1 MRSKSKPPP
10 VPSADAVVSTA
21 LSEKSTPSPSVEPAR
36 NGLVE
41 LVVWSVPAVNRM
53 LLICHLLGD
62 EGSNPMNL
70 VSVAVRD
77 NANFLKKMTLK
88 ARRISERKFML
99 EGPCPRWRG
108 KW

>member
-1 MRSKSKPPP
+1 VASNKSAPG
-10 VPSADAVVSTA
+10 ANA
-21 LSEKSTPSPSVEPAR
+21 EPGR
-36 NGLVE
+36 DGLVE
-41 LVVWSVPAVNRM
+41 LVVWSVPVVNRM

-88 ARRISERKFML
+88 ARRIDERKFVL